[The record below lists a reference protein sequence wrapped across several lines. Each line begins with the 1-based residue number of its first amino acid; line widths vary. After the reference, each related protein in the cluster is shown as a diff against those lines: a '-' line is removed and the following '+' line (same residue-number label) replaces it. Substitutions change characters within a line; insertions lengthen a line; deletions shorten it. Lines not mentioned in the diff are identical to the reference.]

1 MNGQQI
7 WNCITAITTN
17 KAIYDFVKQLKDE
30 DNKETLMV
38 GIEII
43 ANNIDLLLVTSDSE
57 TLRTAVLKVAE
68 DNGAFAGF
76 PFVANELLPV
86 EDENH
91 EDAEDGLSWV
101 AWSDL
106 WDALAMVAEF
116 NPNYLG

>member
-7 WNCITAITTN
+7 WDCITAITTN
-17 KAIYDFVKQLKDE
+17 KAIYDFVEQLKDE
-30 DNKETLMV
+30 DNKETLLV

-43 ANNIDLLLVTSDSE
+43 ANRIDLLIGT
-57 TLRTAVLKVAE
+57 KNAE
-68 DNGAFAGF
+68 DLRQHVLVSASANKTFAGF
-76 PFVANELLPV
+76 VYNPEEHLPV
-86 EDENH
+86 DDEKFDSAD
-91 EDAEDGLSWV
+91 EGLAWV